1 MPEQPVVGVIMATL
15 LEAESFIEALCMEK
29 VQEGPLA
36 AYRQEGI
43 VLVISGIGKVN
54 AAVATAA
61 CCTLFR
67 PHRLLN
73 LGAAGATGP
82 SHSMG
87 EICHITKVIE
97 YDRPLLRGNGPH
109 VHTPE
114 VLPGFREAT
123 LATQDRAV
131 IDAGHRREVSAVAEL
146 VDMEGSAVVQ
156 AGHRLGTPCVLFKF
170 VSDTPELP
178 SGYGDIVECIKKYRT
193 PFCHFI
199 LDSVMPILGGG
210 QGKG

>member
-1 MPEQPVVGVIMATL
+1 MPERPIVGVIMATL
-15 LEAESFIEALCMEK
+15 LEAEPFIEALGMEK
-29 VQEGPLA
+29 VQVGPLV
-36 AYRQEGI
+36 AYRQEGV
-43 VLVISGIGKVN
+43 VLVVSGIGKVN

-82 SHSMG
+82 SHPMG

-97 YDRPLLRGNGPH
+97 YDRPHFRGHGPH
-109 VHTPE
+109 VHKPE

-131 IDAGHRREVSAVAEL
+131 LEAGHRREVSAAAEL

-156 AGHRLGTPCVLFKF
+156 TGHRLGIGCVLFKF

-178 SGYGDIVECIKKYRT
+178 SGHGDIVECIKQYRI
-193 PFCHFI
+193 PFCRFV
-199 LDSVMPILGGG
+199 LDWVMPILRED
-210 QGKG
+210 QGEG

>member
-1 MPEQPVVGVIMATL
+1 MPEHPLIGVIMATL
-15 LEAESFIEALCMEK
+15 LEAEPFIKALAMEK
-29 VQEGPLA
+29 IEEGPLA
-36 AYRQEGI
+36 VYRQGEI
-43 VLVISGIGKVN
+43 ALAISGIGKVN
-54 AAVATAA
+54 AAVATTR

-82 SHSMG
+82 SHPIG
-87 EICHITKVIE
+87 AIYHITKAIE
-97 YDRPLLRGNGPH
+97 YDRPLLRGSGPH

-131 IDAGHRREVSAVAEL
+131 IHPDHRREVSAVAEL

-156 AGHRLGTPCVLFKF
+156 AGRRLGVGCLLFKF
-170 VSDTPELP
+170 VSDAPDQP
-178 SGYGDIVECIKKYRT
+178 SGHGDIIECIRHHGT
-193 PFCHFI
+193 GFCDFI
-199 LDSVMPILGGG
+199 LTSVMPLLGANLSRG
-210 QGKG
+210 